1 MKSFDVVAEVRD
13 DYGTNNNRR
22 LRKSG
27 FVPGVVYG
35 TSKDLKHIK
44 LSHKDLLINLKN
56 ERFNSS
62 ILDLKIGKEKKQ
74 SVLLREVQF
83 HPWRKEVLHVDFQ
96 RVSDNKEINVNVPI
110 HFINENKCI
119 GVKQGGGL
127 ISHILNELEIICL
140 PQDLPEFIEVDLE
153 NLELGNSIHISQI
166 SLPKGVRSLLSQKT
180 SEDPAVVAV
189 QAPKVVAET
198 VDPSAES
205 TDTSDT
211 APENKESSDSDPKK
225 EDPKE

>member
-1 MKSFDVVAEVRD
+1 MKSFDVVAETRD
-13 DYGTNNNRR
+13 NYGTNYNKR

-35 TSKDLKHIK
+35 GAKDLKHIK
-44 LSHKDLLINLKN
+44 LSHKDLIVKLKN
-56 ERFNSS
+56 KSFNSS
-62 ILDLKIGKEKKQ
+62 ILNLSVGKDKKQ

-96 RVSDNKEINVNVPI
+96 RVSENKEINVSVPI
-110 HFINENKCI
+110 HFINEDKCI

-166 SLPKGVRSLLSQKT
+166 SLPKGVKSLLAQKT
-180 SEDPAVVAV
+180 SEDPAIVAV
-189 QAPKVVAET
+189 QAPKVVADT
-198 VDPSAES
+198 VDKEAES
-205 TDTSDT
+205 TDTADT
-211 APENKESSDSDPKK
+211 SAENKESSDSDSKK
-225 EDPKE
+225 EDAKE

>member
-1 MKSFDVVAEVRD
+1 MKSFDVVAEDRD

-35 TSKDLKHIK
+35 TAKDLKHIK

-62 ILDLKIGKEKKQ
+62 ILNLKIGKEKKQ
-74 SVLLREVQF
+74 NVLLREVQF

-110 HFINENKCI
+110 HFINEDKCI

-180 SEDPAVVAV
+180 SEDPAIVAV
-189 QAPKVVAET
+189 QAPKVVADT
-198 VDPSAES
+198 VDQPAES

-211 APENKESSDSDPKK
+211 TPENKESSDSDQKK
-225 EDPKE
+225 DDAKE

>member
-1 MKSFDVVAEVRD
+1 MKSFDVVAETRD
-13 DYGTNNNRR
+13 DYGTNNNKR

-27 FVPGVVYG
+27 YVPGVVYG
-35 TSKDLKHIK
+35 GTKDLKHIK
-44 LSHKDLLINLKN
+44 LSHKDLIIKLKN
-56 ERFNSS
+56 ESFNSS
-62 ILDLKIGKEKKQ
+62 ILNLSVGKDKKQ

-96 RVSDNKEINVNVPI
+96 RVSENKEINVSVPI
-110 HFINENKCI
+110 HFINEDICI

-153 NLELGNSIHISQI
+153 KLELGNSIHISQI
-166 SLPKGVRSLLSQKT
+166 SLPKGVKSLLSQKT

-189 QAPKVVAET
+189 QAPKVVADT
-198 VDPSAES
+198 VDKEAEA
-205 TDTSDT
+205 TDAPDT
-211 APENKESSDSDPKK
+211 TAENKESSDSDSKK
-225 EDPKE
+225 EDAKE

>member
-1 MKSFDVVAEVRD
+1 MKSFDVVAETRD
-13 DYGTNNNRR
+13 DYGTNNNKR

-35 TSKDLKHIK
+35 GAKDLKHIK
-44 LSHKDLLINLKN
+44 LSHKDLIIKLKN
-56 ERFNSS
+56 ERFHSS
-62 ILDLKIGKEKKQ
+62 ILNLSVGKDKKQ

-83 HPWRKEVLHVDFQ
+83 HPWRKELLHVDFQ
-96 RVSDNKEINVNVPI
+96 RVSENKEINVSVPI
-110 HFINENKCI
+110 HFINEDKCI

-153 NLELGNSIHISQI
+153 KLELGNSIHISQI
-166 SLPKGVRSLLSQKT
+166 SLPKGVKSLLSQKT

-189 QAPKVVAET
+189 QAPKVVADT
-198 VDPSAES
+198 VDKEAES
-205 TDTSDT
+205 TDTPDST
-211 APENKESSDSDPKK
+211 AENKESSDSDSKK
-225 EDPKE
+225 EDAKE

>member
-1 MKSFDVVAEVRD
+1 MKSFDVVAEDRD

-35 TSKDLKHIK
+35 TAKDLKHIK

-62 ILDLKIGKEKKQ
+62 ILNLKIGKEKKQ
-74 SVLLREVQF
+74 NVLLREVQF

-96 RVSDNKEINVNVPI
+96 RISDNKEINVNVPI
-110 HFINENKCI
+110 HFINEDKCI

-180 SEDPAVVAV
+180 SEDPAIVAV
-189 QAPKVVAET
+189 QAPKVVADT
-198 VDPSAES
+198 VDQPAES

-211 APENKESSDSDPKK
+211 TPENKESSDSDQKK
-225 EDPKE
+225 DDAKE

>member
-110 HFINENKCI
+110 HFINEDKCI

-198 VDPSAES
+198 VDQPAES

>member
-1 MKSFDVVAEVRD
+1 MKSFDVVAEDRAE
-13 DYGTNNNRR
+13 YGTNNNKR

-35 TSKDLKHIK
+35 TAKDLKHIK

-62 ILDLKIGKEKKQ
+62 ILNLKIGKEKKQ

-110 HFINENKCI
+110 HFINEDKCI

-198 VDPSAES
+198 VDQPAES

-225 EDPKE
+225 DDAKE

>member
-1 MKSFDVVAEVRD
+1 MKSFDVVAETRD
-13 DYGTNNNRR
+13 DYGTNNNKR

-35 TSKDLKHIK
+35 EAKDLKHIK
-44 LSHKDLLINLKN
+44 LSHKDLIINLKN
-56 ERFNSS
+56 ESFNSS
-62 ILDLKIGKEKKQ
+62 ILNLTVGKEKKQ
-74 SVLLREVQF
+74 SVLLKEVQF

-96 RVSDNKEINVNVPI
+96 VVSKNKEINVSVPI
-110 HFINENKCI
+110 HFVNEDKCI

-140 PQDLPEFIEVDLE
+140 PKDLPEFIEVDLE

-166 SLPKGVRSLLSQKT
+166 SLPKGVKSLLSQKT

-189 QAPKVVAET
+189 QAPKVVA
-198 VDPSAES
+198 DPVEKEAES
-205 TDTSDT
+205 SDT
-211 APENKESSDSDPKK
+211 PDTTAENKESSDSDPKK
-225 EDPKE
+225 DDAKE

>member
-1 MKSFDVVAEVRD
+1 MKSFDVVAEDRD
-13 DYGTNNNRR
+13 DYGTNNNKR

-35 TSKDLKHIK
+35 TAKDLKHIK

-62 ILDLKIGKEKKQ
+62 ILNLKIGKEKKQ

-110 HFINENKCI
+110 HFINEDKCI

-198 VDPSAES
+198 VDQPAES

>member
-198 VDPSAES
+198 VDQPAES

>member
-1 MKSFDVVAEVRD
+1 MKSFDVVAETRD
-13 DYGTNNNRR
+13 DYGTNNNKR

-35 TSKDLKHIK
+35 GAKDLKHIK
-44 LSHKDLLINLKN
+44 LSHKDLIIKLKN
-56 ERFNSS
+56 ERFHSS
-62 ILDLKIGKEKKQ
+62 ILNLSVGKDKKQ

-96 RVSDNKEINVNVPI
+96 RVSENKEINVSVPI
-110 HFINENKCI
+110 HFINEDKCI

-153 NLELGNSIHISQI
+153 KLELGNSIHISQI
-166 SLPKGVRSLLSQKT
+166 SLPKGVKSLLSQKT

-189 QAPKVVAET
+189 QAPKVVADT
-198 VDPSAES
+198 VDKEAVS
-205 TDTSDT
+205 TDTPDT
-211 APENKESSDSDPKK
+211 TAENKESSDSDSKK
-225 EDPKE
+225 EDAKE

>member
-1 MKSFDVVAEVRD
+1 MKSFDVVAEDRD
-13 DYGTNNNRR
+13 DYGTNNNKR

-35 TSKDLKHIK
+35 TAKDLKHIK

-62 ILDLKIGKEKKQ
+62 ILNLKIGKEKKQ

-110 HFINENKCI
+110 HFINEDKCI

-189 QAPKVVAET
+189 QAPKVVADT
-198 VDPSAES
+198 VDQPAES
-205 TDTSDT
+205 TDTPDT
-211 APENKESSDSDPKK
+211 SAEIKESSDSDPKK
-225 EDPKE
+225 EDAKE

>member
-1 MKSFDVVAEVRD
+1 MKSFDVVAETRD
-13 DYGTNNNRR
+13 DYGTNNNKR

-35 TSKDLKHIK
+35 GGKDLKHIK
-44 LSHKDLLINLKN
+44 LSHKDLIINLKN
-56 ERFNSS
+56 ESFNSS
-62 ILDLKIGKEKKQ
+62 ILNLTVGKEKKQ
-74 SVLLREVQF
+74 SVLLKEVQF

-96 RVSDNKEINVNVPI
+96 VVSKDKEINVSVPI
-110 HFINENKCI
+110 HFINEDKCI

-140 PQDLPEFIEVDLE
+140 PKDLPEFIEVDLE

-166 SLPKGVRSLLSQKT
+166 SLPKGVKSLLSQKT

-189 QAPKVVAET
+189 QAPKVVA
-198 VDPSAES
+198 DPVEKEAES
-205 TDTSDT
+205 PDTPDT
-211 APENKESSDSDPKK
+211 TAENKESSDSDPKK
-225 EDPKE
+225 EDAKE

>member
-1 MKSFDVVAEVRD
+1 M
-13 DYGTNNNRR
+13 
-22 LRKSG
+22 
-27 FVPGVVYG
+27 
-35 TSKDLKHIK
+35 
-44 LSHKDLLINLKN
+44 
-56 ERFNSS
+56 
-62 ILDLKIGKEKKQ
+62 EKKKNKAFY
-74 SVLLREVQF
+74 LREVQF

-110 HFINENKCI
+110 HFINEDKCI

-198 VDPSAES
+198 VDQRS
-205 TDTSDT
+205 
-211 APENKESSDSDPKK
+211 
-225 EDPKE
+225 

>member
-1 MKSFDVVAEVRD
+1 MKSFDVVAEDRD

-35 TSKDLKHIK
+35 TAKDLKHIK

-62 ILDLKIGKEKKQ
+62 ILNLKIGKEKKQ

-110 HFINENKCI
+110 HFINEDKCI
-119 GVKQGGGL
+119 GVKQSGGL

-198 VDPSAES
+198 VDQPAES

>member
-1 MKSFDVVAEVRD
+1 MKSFDVVAEDRD
-13 DYGTNNNRR
+13 VYGTNNNRR

-35 TSKDLKHIK
+35 TTKDLKHIK

-62 ILDLKIGKEKKQ
+62 ILNLKIGKEKKQ

-110 HFINENKCI
+110 HFINEDKCI

-198 VDPSAES
+198 VDQPAES

>member
-1 MKSFDVVAEVRD
+1 MKSFDVVAVTRD
-13 DYGTNNNRR
+13 DYGTNNNKR

-27 FVPGVVYG
+27 YVPGVVYG
-35 TSKDLKHIK
+35 GTKDLKHIK
-44 LSHKDLLINLKN
+44 LSHKDLIIKLKN

-62 ILDLKIGKEKKQ
+62 ILNLSVGKDKKQ

-96 RVSDNKEINVNVPI
+96 RVSENKEINVSVPI
-110 HFINENKCI
+110 HFINEDICI

-153 NLELGNSIHISQI
+153 KLELGNSIHISQI
-166 SLPKGVRSLLSQKT
+166 SLPKGVKSLLSQKT

-189 QAPKVVAET
+189 QAPKVVADT
-198 VDPSAES
+198 VDKEAEA
-205 TDTSDT
+205 TDAPDT
-211 APENKESSDSDPKK
+211 TAENKESSDSDSKK
-225 EDPKE
+225 EDAKE

>member
-1 MKSFDVVAEVRD
+1 MKSFDVVAETRD
-13 DYGTNNNRR
+13 DYGTNNNKR

-35 TSKDLKHIK
+35 EAKDLKHIK
-44 LSHKDLLINLKN
+44 LSHKDLIINLKN
-56 ERFNSS
+56 ESFNSS
-62 ILDLKIGKEKKQ
+62 ILNLTVGKEKKQ
-74 SVLLREVQF
+74 SVLLKEVQF

-96 RVSDNKEINVNVPI
+96 VVSKNKEINVSVPI
-110 HFINENKCI
+110 HFINEDKCI

-140 PQDLPEFIEVDLE
+140 PKDLPEFIEVDLE

-166 SLPKGVRSLLSQKT
+166 SLPKGVKSLLSQKT

-189 QAPKVVAET
+189 QAPKVVADT
-198 VDPSAES
+198 VDKEAEA
-205 TDTSDT
+205 TDTPDT
-211 APENKESSDSDPKK
+211 TAENKESSDSDSKK
-225 EDPKE
+225 EDAKE

>member
-1 MKSFDVVAEVRD
+1 MAKKK
-13 DYGTNNNRR
+13 T
-22 LRKSG
+22 K
-27 FVPGVVYG
+27 
-35 TSKDLKHIK
+35 
-44 LSHKDLLINLKN
+44 
-56 ERFNSS
+56 RFA
-62 ILDLKIGKEKKQ
+62 K
-74 SVLLREVQF
+74 EVQF
-83 HPWRKEVLHVDFQ
+83 HPWRKEVSRRFS

-110 HFINENKCI
+110 HFINEDKCI

-189 QAPKVVAET
+189 QAPKVDAET
-198 VDPSAES
+198 DDQQADEP
-205 TDTSDT
+205 TDTSDP
-211 APENKESSDSDPKK
+211 APENKESSDSVPKK

>member
-1 MKSFDVVAEVRD
+1 M
-13 DYGTNNNRR
+13 
-22 LRKSG
+22 
-27 FVPGVVYG
+27 
-35 TSKDLKHIK
+35 
-44 LSHKDLLINLKN
+44 
-56 ERFNSS
+56 
-62 ILDLKIGKEKKQ
+62 
-74 SVLLREVQF
+74 
-83 HPWRKEVLHVDFQ
+83 HVDFQ

-110 HFINENKCI
+110 HYINEEKSIC
-119 GVKQGGGL
+119 VKQGGGL

-198 VDPSAES
+198 VDQPAES

>member
-1 MKSFDVVAEVRD
+1 MKSFDVVAETRD
-13 DYGTNNNRR
+13 DYGTNNNKR

-35 TSKDLKHIK
+35 EAKDLKLIK
-44 LSHKDLLINLKN
+44 LSHKDLIINLKN
-56 ERFNSS
+56 ESFNSS
-62 ILDLKIGKEKKQ
+62 ILNLTVGKEKKQ
-74 SVLLREVQF
+74 SVLLKEVQF

-96 RVSDNKEINVNVPI
+96 VVSKNKEINVSVPI
-110 HFINENKCI
+110 HFINEDKCI

-127 ISHILNELEIICL
+127 ISHILHELEIICL

-166 SLPKGVRSLLSQKT
+166 SLPKGVKSLLSQKT

-189 QAPKVVAET
+189 QAPKVVA
-198 VDPSAES
+198 DPVEKEAES
-205 TDTSDT
+205 SDT
-211 APENKESSDSDPKK
+211 PDTTAENKESSDSDPKK
-225 EDPKE
+225 DDAKE

>member
-1 MKSFDVVAEVRD
+1 MKSFDVVAEDRAE
-13 DYGTNNNRR
+13 YGTNNNKR

-35 TSKDLKHIK
+35 TAKDLKHIK

-62 ILDLKIGKEKKQ
+62 ILNLKIGKEKKQ

-110 HFINENKCI
+110 HFINEDKCI

-198 VDPSAES
+198 VDQPAES

>member
-1 MKSFDVVAEVRD
+1 MKSFDVVAEDRD
-13 DYGTNNNRR
+13 VYGTNNNRR

-35 TSKDLKHIK
+35 TTKDLKHIK

-62 ILDLKIGKEKKQ
+62 ILNLKIGKEKKQ

-110 HFINENKCI
+110 HFINEDKCI

-189 QAPKVVAET
+189 QAPKVVADT
-198 VDPSAES
+198 VDQPAES
-205 TDTSDT
+205 TDTPDT
-211 APENKESSDSDPKK
+211 SAEIKESSDSDPKK
-225 EDPKE
+225 EDAKE